1 MKVGIMMAM
10 EIKNEID
17 IALKN
22 AMRSGDVV
30 VKRTL
35 RMAVASIRMA
45 EMDKGR
51 PLEDPEVISVLQKE
65 VKSRQESIEE
75 AKRANRTE
83 LAAAAEDEIR
93 ILENYLPKQMSR
105 EELEILARQVITEIG
120 AASPGDMGKVMKE
133 LMPRLQGRATGEQ
146 ASQVVRQ
153 QLQ

>member
-1 MKVGIMMAM
+1 MMAM

-17 IALKN
+17 KALKN

-51 PLEDPEVISVLQKE
+51 ALADPEVISVLQKE

-75 AKRANRTE
+75 AKRANRTD

-93 ILENYLPKQMSR
+93 ILENYLPQQMSR
-105 EELEILARQVITEIG
+105 EELEVLARLVITETG

>member
-1 MKVGIMMAM
+1 MMAM

-17 IALKN
+17 KALKN

-75 AKRANRTE
+75 AKRANRSD

-93 ILENYLPKQMSR
+93 ILENYLPQQMSR
-105 EELEILARQVITEIG
+105 EELEVLARQVITETG

>member
-1 MKVGIMMAM
+1 MAM

-17 IALKN
+17 KALKN

-75 AKRANRTE
+75 AKRANRSD

-93 ILENYLPKQMSR
+93 ILENYLPQQMSR
-105 EELEILARQVITEIG
+105 EELEGLARQVITETG